1 MVQQLGS
8 YPINFNR
15 IGTQPVVI
23 YHPKVYIVHTLKFKW
38 CREMEQGK
46 FLQSYNLIVKKN
58 NIANFL
64 FLVLKFI
71 QTKKHGLR
79 VYPMPRAI

>member
-1 MVQQLGS
+1 
-8 YPINFNR
+8 
-15 IGTQPVVI
+15 
-23 YHPKVYIVHTLKFKW
+23 
-38 CREMEQGK
+38 MEQGK